1 MAARRDSRL
10 LVVPLLLVAALLH
23 VPATAAAVERTVSV
37 TAKATLKVPND
48 SATVGLSASAERRT
62 RGAALQAVSK
72 RLRGVIAAVQTIPG
86 VGAGDVR
93 TGRITVRKSFRGK
106 RPVYRAAAGIGVTL
120 HEPDRAGDLIA
131 AAIAA
136 GASGV
141 SGPRFFVGDTEA
153 AYASALVAAF
163 DKAKAKAVVLA
174 AQAGAVLGPALSIE
188 EGDNAEIVPDS
199 APGFKG
205 ASACEEG
212 SSSQPVKQATPRCAG
227 ASPPTKPG
235 TSRVTATVGVVF
247 ALQ

>member
-1 MAARRDSRL
+1 MAARRDIRL
-10 LVVPLLLVAALLH
+10 LAVPLLLIVALLLL
-23 VPATAAAVERTVSV
+23 PASAAAVERTVSV

-62 RGAALQAVSK
+62 RGAALSAVAK
-72 RLRGVIAAVQTIPG
+72 RLRGVIAAVQAIPG
-86 VGAGDVR
+86 VGAGDVK
-93 TGRITVRKSFRGK
+93 TGRVSVRKSFRGE

-120 HEPDRAGDLIA
+120 NEPDRAGDLIA
-131 AAIAA
+131 AAIGA

-163 DKAKAKAVVLA
+163 DKAKAKAAVLA
-174 AQAGAVLGPALSIE
+174 AQAGAVLGPALSIA
-188 EGDNAEIVPDS
+188 EGGDVEIAPDS
-199 APGFKG
+199 APEFKG
-205 ASACEEG
+205 AGACGEG
-212 SSSQPVKQATPRCAG
+212 VSSQPVKRCA

-235 TSRVTATVGVVF
+235 TSTVTATVSVIF